1 MLVNGYNGAWHS
13 LVACHLGVMEVV
25 GSYPAALKENGEIL
39 TCLIKQRISVNF
51 CSRWEES
58 EKLDSKQ
65 EREIH
70 GYIITFQSVLFDH
83 IHI

>member
-1 MLVNGYNGAWHS
+1 MLVNGYNRAWHS
-13 LVACHLGVMEVV
+13 LVACHIGVMEVM
-25 GSYPAALKENGEIL
+25 GSDPTAPKENGEIL

-51 CSRWEES
+51 LSRWEES
-58 EKLDSKQ
+58 EQLDSKQ

-70 GYIITFQSVLFDH
+70 GYIITFQSGLFDH